1 MTLRKICEEKAPAFD
16 ELFHRSQEAAVHL
29 EMRDGYMRSDAAFI
43 DWSAGK
49 VIDPAER
56 WRDWLAIV
64 KEAAARGI
72 VVRRARIVSE
82 PVSDY
87 IRFEHSVTEGLN
99 IKAGEDVGW
108 LPRRLATDL
117 ALPGNDFW
125 VFDQRV
131 ALINHF
137 DGNGD
142 ALEHEYT
149 EDPRLVSFLY
159 TAFESVWERV
169 VPHAEYRLR

>member
-1 MTLRKICEEKAPAFD
+1 MAKTPTFD
-16 ELFHRSQEAAVHL
+16 ELFQHSQEAAVHL
-29 EMRDGYMRSDAAFI
+29 ETRDGYMRSDPAFI

-49 VIDPAER
+49 TIEPVER
-56 WRDWLAIV
+56 WSDWLNTV
-64 KEAAARGI
+64 QEATGRGV

-99 IKAGEDVGW
+99 IAAGEEVGW
-108 LPRRLATDL
+108 LPRRQATSL

-125 VFDQRV
+125 VFDRRV

-137 DGNGD
+137 DGDGD
-142 ALEHEYT
+142 SLEHEYT
-149 EDPRLVSFLY
+149 EDTQLVSFLAA
-159 TAFESVWERV
+159 AFESVWEKT
-169 VPHAEYRLR
+169 VPHNQYRLV